1 MVSIAAIDIGTGKTK
16 WEHKVEFPSLG
27 STVVTSGLV
36 FSGYIP
42 FAEKPCIKYTITPFG
57 IPKKITAKHQSRTGL
72 ILALNKVTGQEL
84 GKFNV
89 AVPIVVDGRL
99 YVHTGRIHVP
109 KGEGS
114 IIAFRIP

>member
-1 MVSIAAIDIGTGKTK
+1 V
-16 WEHKVEFPSLG
+16 
-27 STVVTSGLV
+27 V

-89 AVPIVVDGRL
+89 AVAIVVDGML
-99 YVHTGRIHVP
+99 HVP
-109 KGEGS
+109 TGKIHAPNGEGS
-114 IIAFRIP
+114 IIAFRLP